1 MRKKAFSRL
10 TPAQARVLR
19 EWNDT
24 RTEYPLGETIPA
36 LFEVQVRRSPGAT
49 ALVSACEEQALTYD
63 ELNRRA
69 NQLAHH
75 LRKLGVRRETIVGIY
90 LERSLELFVGMLGI
104 LKAGGAYLP
113 LDPKY
118 PEERLAF
125 MLNDAKAPVLVTRQS
140 LAARLPAG
148 SWRVVALDVEGL
160 EIARESENSPTSGVL
175 AEDLA
180 YVIYTSGSTGRP
192 KGVEITHNSLLNLV
206 FCHQRSFG
214 VTPVDRAS
222 QQAGIGFDAAVW
234 EVWPYLAAGASVHLS
249 DEAARVVPEV
259 LRDWL
264 VARRITISFLPTA
277 LAEGVMAL
285 QWPPETALR
294 VLLTGADTLHRY
306 PPPGLPFRVVNN
318 YGPTEST
325 VVATSGA
332 VLPTER
338 PGLPPSIGR
347 PIANTQT
354 YILDAQLR
362 QVPIGEPGEL
372 HIGGAGLARGYLN
385 QPELTA
391 EKFIP
396 NPFSDAPGSR
406 LYKTG
411 DMARYLPDGQIAFL
425 GRIDDQIKIRGY
437 RVEPNEIVTV
447 LNRHP
452 AVEAS
457 LVVGREDSPGDKRLV
472 AYIVP
477 VPQSQPTEGALRDF
491 LRISLPDY
499 MVPAIFVPL
508 EALPLGPHGKLDRA
522 ALPAPDGA
530 NMLRQT
536 NFVAPRTPVEK
547 RLARILSGLLD
558 LEQVGIEDNFFLL
571 GGHSLLGTQV
581 IARVRDAFGVE
592 LPLRSLFEAPTVAGL
607 AAEIEQRILAKLQS
621 MSEDEARRVLDLSER
636 PRPVPDL
643 A

>member
-1 MRKKAFSRL
+1 MREEAFSGL
-10 TPAQARVLR
+10 TPAQARFLR

-24 RTEYPLGETIPA
+24 RSEYPRDETIPA
-36 LFEVQVRRSPGAT
+36 LFEVQARRSPGAT
-49 ALVSACEEQALTYD
+49 ALVSACEERVLTYD
-63 ELNRRA
+63 ELDRRA

-75 LRKLGVRRETIVGIY
+75 LSKLGVRRETIVGIY
-90 LERSLELFVGMLGI
+90 LERSLELFVGILGI

-113 LDPKY
+113 LDPTY

-148 SWRVVALDVEGL
+148 RWRVVALDIEGL
-160 EIARESENSPTSGVL
+160 EIAQESVDSPTSGVL

-206 FCHQRSFG
+206 FWHQRSFG
-214 VTPVDRAS
+214 VTPVDRAT
-222 QQAGIGFDAAVW
+222 QHAGIGFDAAVW
-234 EVWPYLAAGASVHLS
+234 EVWPYLTAGASVHLP
-249 DEAARVVPEV
+249 DEAARVAPEV

-264 VARRITISFLPTA
+264 VAQRITISFLPTA
-277 LAEGVMAL
+277 LAESVMAL

-294 VLLTGADTLHRY
+294 VLLTGADTLRRY

-332 VLPTER
+332 VLPAER
-338 PGLPPSIGR
+338 PDLPPSIGR

-362 QVPIGEPGEL
+362 QVLIGEPGEL

-452 AVEAS
+452 TVEAS
-457 LVVGREDSPGDKRLV
+457 LVVGREDSTGDKHLV

-477 VPQSQPTEGALRDF
+477 VPPSQPAENALREF
-491 LRISLPDY
+491 LRISLPEY
-499 MVPAIFVPL
+499 MVPAVFVPL
-508 EALPLGPHGKLDRA
+508 AALPLGPHGKLDRA

-530 NMLRQT
+530 NILRQHD
-536 NFVAPRTPVEK
+536 FVAPRTPLED
-547 RLARILSGLLD
+547 RLARILSGLLH

-581 IARVRDAFGVE
+581 INRVRDAFGVE
-592 LPLRSLFEAPTVAGL
+592 LSLRSLFEAPTVAGL
-607 AAEIEQRILAKLQS
+607 SAEIKRRILAKLQS
-621 MSEDEARRVLDLSER
+621 MSEEEARCLLDLSER
-636 PRPVPDL
+636 PRPVRAL

>member
-1 MRKKAFSRL
+1 MQVLNNPERQL
-10 TPAQARVLR
+10 IAR
-19 EWNDT
+19 WNDT
-24 RTEYPLGETIPA
+24 RTQYPNDA
-36 LFEVQVRRSPGAT
+36 CVHQLFERQAVRTPGAV
-49 ALVSACEEQALTYD
+49 ALAFGEQQLTYG
-63 ELNRRA
+63 ELDTKA

-75 LRKLGVRRETIVGIY
+75 LRKLGVGRETIVGIY

-113 LDPKY
+113 LDPTY
-118 PEERLAF
+118 PQERVAF
-125 MLNDAKAPVLVTRQS
+125 ILNDAKAPVLVTRQS
-140 LAARLPAG
+140 LAACLPAG
-148 SWRVVALDVEGL
+148 RWRVVALDVEGL
-160 EIARESENSPTSGVL
+160 EIGQESWDSPTSNVL

-206 FCHQRSFG
+206 FWHQRSFD
-214 VTPVDRAS
+214 VTPVDRAT
-222 QQAGIGFDAAVW
+222 QQAGIGFDATVW
-234 EVWPYLAAGASVHLS
+234 EVWPYLAAGASVHLP
-249 DEAARVVPEV
+249 DEATRVAPEV

-277 LAEGVMAL
+277 LAESVMAL

-294 VLLTGADTLHRY
+294 VLLTGADTLRRY

-325 VVATSGA
+325 VVATSGVVVPA
-332 VLPTER
+332 ER
-338 PGLPPSIGR
+338 PDLPPSIGR
-347 PIANTQT
+347 PIANAQT

-362 QVPIGEPGEL
+362 QVLIGEPGEL

-411 DMARYLPDGQIAFL
+411 DMARYLPDGQTAFL
-425 GRIDDQIKIRGY
+425 GRIDDQINIRGY

-452 AVEAS
+452 MIEAS
-457 LVVGREDSPGDKRLV
+457 LVVAREDSPGDKHLV
-472 AYIVP
+472 GYIVP
-477 VPQSQPTEGALRDF
+477 AQQSQPTQCALRDF
-491 LRISLPDY
+491 LRNSLPEY
-499 MVPAIFVPL
+499 MVPAVFVPL
-508 EALPLGPHGKLDRA
+508 AALPLGPHGKVDRA
-522 ALPAPDGA
+522 ALPDPRSV
-530 NMLRQT
+530 NVLRQDD
-536 NFVAPRTPVEK
+536 FVAPGTPTEE
-547 RLARILSGLLD
+547 RLTQILSGLLQ
-558 LEQVGIEDNFFLL
+558 LEQVGVEDNFFLL
-571 GGHSLLGTQV
+571 GGHSLLGTQM
-581 IARVRDAFGVE
+581 IARIRDAFGVE
-592 LPLRSLFEAPTVAGL
+592 LSLRSLFEAPTVAAL
-607 AAEIEQRILAKLQS
+607 SAEVERGILARLQS
-621 MSEDEARRVLDLSER
+621 MSEDEAQRVLDLSPG
-636 PRPVPDL
+636 PRPAREL